1 MHIRTLLVLIV
12 FVVMVVFAAANWNAF
27 MVPTTLSLLITS
39 IQAPLGMI
47 MLGFSAI
54 LTAVFLV
61 FIAYLQASLLID
73 TRRHTRELQ
82 AQRTLADQAE
92 ASRLAE
98 LRGYLEAELPKLAKE
113 IAESKAAVEARLD
126 RLEQETRSV
135 VEQSGNSLAA
145 SIGELED
152 RFDRGKSGT
161 DSTFSV

>member
-1 MHIRTLLVLIV
+1 MHMRTLLVLLV
-12 FVVMVVFAAANWNAF
+12 FGVMVVFAAANWNAF
-27 MVPTTLSLLITS
+27 MAPTTLSFLFAS
-39 IQAPLGMI
+39 IEAPLGLI

-54 LTAVFLV
+54 LTGVFLV

-98 LRGYLEAELPKLAKE
+98 LRAYLEAGLPKMEME
-113 IAESKAAVEARLD
+113 IAESKAALEARLD
-126 RLEQETRSV
+126 RLDRELRTV
-135 VEQSGNSLAA
+135 VEQAGNSLAA

-152 RFDRGKSGT
+152 HIDQGKSVKDT
-161 DSTFSV
+161 PAPV